1 MKNIIQVFVLLFS
14 LNCLAQDTITTAKVK
29 EYMDKEVCVLGKVV
43 SFKLASEGKNT
54 NYINIDK
61 PYPESIFTVVISN
74 FYLEKLNIK
83 IEDLKD
89 KDIYIKGK
97 ITTYKNDPKQ
107 IPQIYNPIS
116 ITIKK
121 SWRFIFK

>member
-1 MKNIIQVFVLLFS
+1 MKKLVFFFLITFS
-14 LNCLAQDTITTAKVK
+14 INSFSQDTITTAKVN

-43 SFKLASEGKNT
+43 SFKLASEGKFT

-61 PYPESIFTVVISN
+61 PYPESVFTVVITN
-74 FYLEKLNIK
+74 NYLEKLNIK

-89 KDIYIKGK
+89 KFIYVKGT

-107 IPQIYNPIS
+107 IPQIYNPKS
-116 ITIKK
+116 IVVKK
-121 SWRFIFK
+121 D

>member
-1 MKNIIQVFVLLFS
+1 MKSILLVFLLVFS
-14 LNCLAQDTITTAKVK
+14 IHCFSQDTITTAKVK
-29 EYMDKEVCVLGKVV
+29 DYMDKQVCVIGKVV

-61 PYPESIFTVVISN
+61 PYPESVFTVVISN
-74 FYLEKLNIK
+74 YYLEKLNIK

-89 KDIYIKGK
+89 KNIYITGK

-107 IPQIYNPIS
+107 IPQIFNPIS
-116 ITIKK
+116 IVVKK
-121 SWRFIFK
+121 E

>member
-1 MKNIIQVFVLLFS
+1 MKNLIWIFVLTFS
-14 LNCLAQDTITTAKVK
+14 INGLAQDTITTAKVK

-61 PYPESIFTVVISN
+61 PYPESVFTVVVSN
-74 FYLEKLNIK
+74 FYLEKLNLK

-89 KDIYIKGK
+89 KEIYVKGK

-107 IPQIYNPIS
+107 IPQIYNPASIS
-116 ITIKK
+116 LKK
-121 SWRFIFK
+121 S